1 VRAAWEAV
9 YAERDAFEY
18 LEEVDGQEMFVPLFE
33 HAERLDGGE
42 PFDAAAAAEVIR
54 ATFAR
59 HLR

>member
-1 VRAAWEAV
+1 V
-9 YAERDAFEY
+9 
-18 LEEVDGQEMFVPLFE
+18 VDGQEMFVPLFE

-42 PFDAAAAAEVIR
+42 PYDAAVAAEVIR